1 MLKYREAPGD
11 VLAASMCRHVG
22 DPPHILIVKE
32 EVRQQ
37 LRKSLKMCLAAGVA
51 CVSRT
56 SGADYYDLIVLI
68 CRREPP

>member
-32 EVRQQ
+32 EVRQHSGSP
-37 LRKSLKMCLAAGVA
+37 KK
-51 CVSRT
+51 CVE
-56 SGADYYDLIVLI
+56 LQVV
-68 CRREPP
+68 PV